1 MLRACWNITFQGAQD
16 PTEFV
21 SQLAQFS
28 TVEQLTQSN
37 TTLTTMSNSLRGMA
51 LGQYTALIKQTIT
64 TAPSNTVT
72 VPASGPVSETMTFNI
87 TNSALTSPHVTLTN
101 ASGTVVASL
110 PVSGATGTVAFDGT
124 DGNGNSLPAGS
135 YTAAL
140 IGTASGATAGATS
153 SAGTLTT
160 TGIVTGVAQGTGGSW
175 NLQLQ
180 DGQSVSASA
189 VSSST

>member
-1 MLRACWNITFQGAQD
+1 
-16 PTEFV
+16 
-21 SQLAQFS
+21 
-28 TVEQLTQSN
+28 
-37 TTLTTMSNSLRGMA
+37 
-51 LGQYTALIKQTIT
+51 
-64 TAPSNTVT
+64 
-72 VPASGPVSETMTFNI
+72 MTFNI

-140 IGTASGATAGATS
+140 IGTVSGATAGATS

-160 TGIVTGVAQGTGGSW
+160 TGIVTGVAQGSGGSW